1 MNNQKI
7 VVIDYGLGNLFSVK
21 HALEACG
28 SREVIISQSADEI
41 LTADRIILP
50 GVGAF
55 ADGMK
60 GLHERELVDVI
71 LNYAKSGR
79 PLMGICLGM
88 QMLATKSDEYG
99 ETNGLDLIPGH
110 VRPIPNK
117 STDGSLLKI
126 PNIGWCS
133 LYNSASAKW
142 ENSILKSTT
151 IGEEVY
157 MVHSYKFDTA
167 SESHLLAH
175 SLYGGHKIAAVIR
188 KNNIYGCQFHPE
200 KSGNVGLR
208 ILTTFLNFEFDSGL

>member
-1 MNNQKI
+1 MNDQQI
-7 VVIDYGLGNLFSVK
+7 VVIDYGVGNLFSVK

-28 SREVIISQSADEI
+28 SGNVVISGSAYDI
-41 LTADRIILP
+41 LAADKIVLP

-60 GLHERELVDVI
+60 GLEERELIDVI
-71 LNYAKSGR
+71 LKYAKSGR

-99 ETNGLDLIPGH
+99 ENIGLDLIPGH
-110 VRPIPNK
+110 VRPIPSK
-117 STDGSLLKI
+117 SIDGSSLKI

-133 LYNSASAKW
+133 LYNSAFTKFD
-142 ENSILKSTT
+142 NSILKNIS

-157 MVHSYKFDTA
+157 MVHSYAFDTV
-167 SESHLLAH
+167 SESNLIAY

-188 KNNIYGCQFHPE
+188 KDNIYGCQFHPE
-200 KSGNVGLR
+200 KSGKVGLN
-208 ILTTFLNFEFDSGL
+208 ILTAFLEL